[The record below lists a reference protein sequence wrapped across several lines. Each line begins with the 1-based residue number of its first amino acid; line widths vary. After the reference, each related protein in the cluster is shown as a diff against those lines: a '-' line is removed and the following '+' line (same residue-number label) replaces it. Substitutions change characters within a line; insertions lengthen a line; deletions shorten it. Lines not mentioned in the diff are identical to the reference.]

1 MDSAKEKTE
10 SGTTAQLRNFVNE
23 NVVKSL
29 QNSSNFLFSQDP
41 KQFVKRMFG
50 SEK

>member
-1 MDSAKEKTE
+1 MDSAKDKTE

-29 QNSSNFLFSQDP
+29 QSSSNFLFSQDP
-41 KQFVKRMFG
+41 KQYVKRMFSG
-50 SEK
+50 DK